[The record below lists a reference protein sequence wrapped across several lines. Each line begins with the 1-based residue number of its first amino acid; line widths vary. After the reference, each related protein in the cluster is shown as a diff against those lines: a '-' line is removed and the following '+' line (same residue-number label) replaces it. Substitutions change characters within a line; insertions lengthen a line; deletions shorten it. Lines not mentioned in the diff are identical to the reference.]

1 MDAKKQ
7 VRGPAF
13 SLGKINSKDS
23 EKALARGMISCYIV
37 LACLLRHKNLC
48 FVRKLKGKVFPRK
61 SGLKPFFMRKNR
73 ADTVVEKDGC
83 YANNY

>member
-23 EKALARGMISCYIV
+23 EKALARGRISCYIV

-48 FVRKLKGKVFPRK
+48 FVRNMKGQGFSRKKWLKA
-61 SGLKPFFMRKNR
+61 FF
-73 ADTVVEKDGC
+73 
-83 YANNY
+83 YAKK

>member
-1 MDAKKQ
+1 MD
-7 VRGPAF
+7 
-13 SLGKINSKDS
+13 KINSKDS
-23 EKALARGMISCYIV
+23 EKALARGRISCYIV

-48 FVRKLKGKVFPRK
+48 FVRNMKGQGFSKKKWLKA
-61 SGLKPFFMRKNR
+61 FFYAKNR